1 MSLIT
6 PDFGLL
12 VWMTLIF
19 GIVFFVLAKWGFPMI
34 TGSVRERAE
43 RINASIKAAKEAEE
57 RLQNLAKEQSEMI
70 EEARREQARIL
81 KETSAS
87 RDAMIENAKTQAQE
101 EASKIISQARK
112 QIDAEKE
119 SALRDIRKEVAMLSV
134 GIAEK
139 VLRKDLAD
147 DSEQARLISV
157 LVDEMASEKGS
168 DTTKSV

>member
-19 GIVFFVLAKWGFPMI
+19 GIVSFVLAKWGFPMI

-87 RDAMIENAKTQAQE
+87 RDAMIENAKSQAQE

-119 SALRDIRKEVAMLSV
+119 SALSDIRKEVAMLSV

-147 DSEQARLISV
+147 DSEQARLISA

>member
-34 TGSVRERAE
+34 TGSVQERAE

-81 KETSAS
+81 KETAAS
-87 RDAMIENAKTQAQE
+87 RDAMIENAKSQAQE
-101 EASKIISQARK
+101 EASKIIAQARK

-119 SALRDIRKEVAMLSV
+119 SALGDIRKDVALLSV

-147 DSEQARLISV
+147 DSEQARLISA
-157 LVDEMASEKGS
+157 LADEMASEKVSG
-168 DTTKSV
+168 TTKTV

>member
-87 RDAMIENAKTQAQE
+87 RDAMIENAKSQAQE

-119 SALRDIRKEVAMLSV
+119 SALSDIRKEVAMLSV
-134 GIAEK
+134 SIAEK

-147 DSEQARLISV
+147 DSEQARLISA